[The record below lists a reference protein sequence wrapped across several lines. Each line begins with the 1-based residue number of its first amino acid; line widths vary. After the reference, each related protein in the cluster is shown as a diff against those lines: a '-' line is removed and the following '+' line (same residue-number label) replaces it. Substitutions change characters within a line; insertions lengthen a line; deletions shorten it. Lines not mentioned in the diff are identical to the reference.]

1 MATPYSDTQ
10 SDDLSNALFENLTGE
25 VQFELPPI
33 DLDGPL
39 YNLGETTN
47 NPLYASISRVGL
59 DELTSRE
66 VNGSGVFDALME
78 SYSKHIK
85 IEHEKGRITGTE
97 YAQAYV
103 SLVSNAM
110 SQAIQFLMGKDQAYW
125 QALLVQA
132 QSKAAEIAAIQALV
146 QLAQQKAE
154 YQMAS
159 INVATAKADYAL
171 RKMQLANEDVKYD
184 LAKTQDQIEEYRLS
198 NIIPMEYSLLQEN
211 LQMAI
216 EQRTTVTR
224 ERAKLDYE
232 ITTLMPD
239 QHALSQAQ
247 IEASETQNQKLLAEV
262 SAIQFDIQQMLPA
275 QLLKLGAET
284 DVVEQ
289 AVQKGIYELSTLL
302 PDQHSLN
309 LQEIAKSMA
318 QVTALEFD
326 IQQVK
331 PVELLGLQA
340 QTAMTEAQRDK
351 AEYELATLLPDAH
364 NKNLKDIELADN
376 EILKT
381 TKDIE
386 MLDFQLT
393 DMLPAELNK
402 LTNEISHLNMQTSKV
417 SADRDNVVYST
428 NFVLPSQRENM
439 IADTLIKSTTATAVL
454 PAQVAGMEADTLA
467 KEYTRTQILPI
478 QRLMTQESA
487 ESKRAETLNTRT
499 DGQAVSGS
507 IGRQKELYQQQIT
520 SYQRDAEHK
529 IGKLM
534 LDAWVTQKGVDEGTD
549 VPAQLNETALNRV
562 MTVIRSNLNL
572 T

>member
-1 MATPYSDTQ
+1 MATPYSDTK
-10 SDDLSNALFENLTGE
+10 SDDLSNALFENLTDE
-25 VQFELPPI
+25 VNWEIPNI

-39 YNLGETTN
+39 YNLGETTT
-47 NPLYASISRVGL
+47 NPLYAAVSRVGL

-66 VNGSGVFDALME
+66 IGGTGVFDALMDT
-78 SYSKHIK
+78 YSKHIK

-110 SQAIQFLMGKDQAYW
+110 SQSIQFLLGKDQAYW

-132 QSKAAEIAAIQALV
+132 QTKAAEISAIQALV
-146 QLAQQKAE
+146 QLEQLKAE
-154 YQMAS
+154 YRMATIGVEKS
-159 INVATAKADYAL
+159 KADFAL
-171 RKMQLANEDVKYD
+171 TKMQLATEDVKYD
-184 LAKTQDQIEEYRLS
+184 LMKTQDQIEEYKLS
-198 NIIPMEYSLLQEN
+198 NIIPMEYTILQEN

-232 ITTLMPD
+232 INTLMPD
-239 QHALSQAQ
+239 QHALTEAQ
-247 IEASETQNQKLLAEV
+247 IEASQTQNQKLLAEV
-262 SAIQFDIQQMLPA
+262 TALNFDVQQMLPA

-289 AVQKGIYELSTLL
+289 AVLKAQYEISTLM
-302 PDQHSLN
+302 PDQHSLT
-309 LQEIAKSMA
+309 LQQIAKMTKE
-318 QVTALEFD
+318 VEVLTFD
-326 IQQVK
+326 IEEVK
-331 PVELLGLQA
+331 PVELAGLQA

-351 AEYELATLLPDAH
+351 AEYEVTTLLPDAH
-364 NKNLKDIELADN
+364 NKNLKELDLAN
-376 EILKT
+376 NQILKT

-402 LTNEISHLNMQTSKV
+402 LTNEISHLNMQTNKV

-428 NFVLPSQRENM
+428 NFLLPSQRENL
-439 IADTLIKSTTATAVL
+439 IADTTVKQNTATMVL

-467 KEYTRTQILPI
+467 KEYTRTQILPV
-478 QRLMTQESA
+478 QRLVTQETA
-487 ESKRAETLNTRT
+487 EAKRAETLNTRS
-499 DGQAVSGS
+499 DGQVVAGS
-507 IGRQKELYQQQIT
+507 VGRQKELYQQQIT

-562 MTVIRSNLNL
+562 MTVIRSNLSL